1 MNGYQVLGLLLLVLF
16 YGAYMT
22 KVFLQKRKGI
32 RTNQL
37 GHADKKAGTNPGTAP
52 QAYPGTKYLGKT
64 EHTLWVEYTTSL
76 ANDLMILALVASVI
90 LNWGSQVPFWVRISG
105 FFMAGSGC
113 AFFITAMIGLRDS
126 WRAGIPE
133 QDSTV
138 FISQGIYGVSR
149 NPAFVG
155 FDLLYIGF
163 CIAFFN
169 PVLAVIAILGIG
181 SLHLQILEEEKFLK
195 QRFGAEYMQYCSRV
209 GRYLLGFGRKGV
221 KS

>member
-37 GHADKKAGTNPGTAP
+37 GRAEKKAEANPDASP
-52 QAYPGTKYLGKT
+52 QANPDTKYWGKT
-64 EHTLWVEYTTSL
+64 KHTLWVEYTTSL
-76 ANDLMILALVASVI
+76 ANDLMILALAASVI
-90 LNWGSQVPFWVRISG
+90 LNWGSWVPLWVRISG
-105 FFMAGSGC
+105 FFLAGSGC
-113 AFFITAMIGLRDS
+113 AFFITAIIGLRDS

-163 CIAFFN
+163 CLAFFN

-195 QRFGAEYMQYCSRV
+195 QRFGVEYLQYCSRV
-209 GRYLLGFGRKGV
+209 GRYLKGFGRKGV
-221 KS
+221 RS

>member
-1 MNGYQVLGLLLLVLF
+1 MNGYQILGLLLLVLF

-37 GHADKKAGTNPGTAP
+37 GHADKKAATAHP
-52 QAYPGTKYLGKT
+52 GKT
-64 EHTLWVEYTTSL
+64 KHTLWVEYTTSL